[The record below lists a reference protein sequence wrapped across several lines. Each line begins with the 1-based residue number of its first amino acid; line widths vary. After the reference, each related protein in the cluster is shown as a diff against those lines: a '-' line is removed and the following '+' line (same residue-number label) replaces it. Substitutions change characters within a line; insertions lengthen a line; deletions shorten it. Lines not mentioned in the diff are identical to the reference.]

1 MIEKVA
7 LCLLSAAMIFLNLD
21 TMVYAKGEPESTLHE
36 TNQGIE
42 LYQHHLDVGPYCV
55 LVNDILLT
63 EEETEELLQSTDKEN
78 LLLQKVNFLIRKK
91 PNYKA
96 IKVDSTNVQVDISEI
111 VGSAL
116 GRSEIAG
123 HSALDAESY
132 EIEFTTIQDSY
143 TIKMNSKMYVGEASY
158 PPVVLTPTPA
168 TKPTATNTPKPTA
181 TTKPMPTAKPTA
193 MSKPTKTPKPEPTDE
208 KAREGTTP
216 PLQKPDDVIIIP
228 PNVPIVNRSAPDTK
242 PTPTVMVTPIPI
254 NEKAR
259 KGHDPSLQNHLTPK
273 PAVIHTQGHSAFDAK
288 SLDKDEIAG
297 QARNDEGLGHSVPQQ
312 SRSALDEE
320 SILEHS
326 YVATFSFSGIFLALV
341 GMSIFIDIKA
351 IIWYKRK
358 RKENR
363 DKQCRH

>member
-7 LCLLSAAMIFLNLD
+7 LCLLSVAMIFLNLD

-78 LLLQKVNFLIRKK
+78 LLLQKTQFLLRKK
-91 PNYKA
+91 PNYKT

-132 EIEFTTIQDSY
+132 EIEFTTIQGSY
-143 TIKMNSKMYVGEASY
+143 TIKMNSKMYVGVASY
-158 PPVVLTPTPA
+158 LPAVFTPTPA

-216 PLQKPDDVIIIP
+216 PLQKPDEVEIAGQARNDEGAP
-228 PNVPIVNRSAPDTK
+228 PDTK

-273 PAVIHTQGHSAFDAK
+273 PTVIPTQGHSAFDAK
-288 SLDKDEIAG
+288 SLVKAEIAG
-297 QARNDEGLGHSVPQQ
+297 QARNDEEAHHSAETAPIKT
-312 SRSALDEE
+312 DK
-320 SILEHS
+320 SILVYS

-341 GMSIFIDIKA
+341 GMSIFLDIKA

-363 DKQCRH
+363 DKRCRH